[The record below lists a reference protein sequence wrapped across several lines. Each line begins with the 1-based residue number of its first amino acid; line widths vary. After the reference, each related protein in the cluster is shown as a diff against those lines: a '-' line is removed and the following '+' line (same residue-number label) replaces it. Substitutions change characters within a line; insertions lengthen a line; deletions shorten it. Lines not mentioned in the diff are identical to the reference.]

1 MKINSCYACGT
12 PIPELR
18 MNDGKYSL
26 YCNYCTCATK
36 WKEDFFEVQSDWN
49 EGITYYEDGK
59 RFWHLAIN
67 GKD

>member
-26 YCNYCTCATK
+26 YCDKCTYATK
-36 WKEDFFEVQSDWN
+36 WKEDLFEVQSDWN
-49 EGITYYEDGK
+49 KGITYCEDGK
-59 RFWHLAIN
+59 KFWNLAIN
-67 GKD
+67 GKE